1 MADIKLQPGDRV
13 SYKLQLGDHIP
24 EGKHV
29 GQYIRGVVIRNEG
42 ETVSVQWR
50 HDQDNVQ
57 ERVDPLDLEL
67 E

>member
-13 SYKLQLGDHIP
+13 AYKLQLGDRIP

-29 GQYIRGVVIRNEG
+29 GQYIRGVVVKNEG
-42 ETVSVQWR
+42 ETVSVRWR
-50 HDQDNVQ
+50 HDQENVQ
-57 ERVDPLDLEL
+57 QRVDPLDLEL